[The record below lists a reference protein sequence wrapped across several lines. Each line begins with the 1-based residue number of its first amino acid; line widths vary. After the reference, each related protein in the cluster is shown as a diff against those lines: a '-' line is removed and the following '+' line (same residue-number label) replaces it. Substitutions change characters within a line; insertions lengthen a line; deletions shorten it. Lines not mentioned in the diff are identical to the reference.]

1 MGFENPNDA
10 EEFYASP
17 EQVELTY
24 QRLMRALKAGIVFAI
39 IAIILLVAIQPDYWL
54 PIAAA
59 LAVFEALS
67 YTFFSKKYTTTRDE
81 LLAESQGRAAPTPDA
96 DA

>member
-17 EQVELTY
+17 EQIELTY
-24 QRLMRALKAGIVFAI
+24 QRLVRALKAGVAFAV
-39 IAIILLVAIQPDYWL
+39 IAIVLLIAIQPDYWL
-54 PIAAA
+54 PIAAG

-67 YTFFSKKYTTTRDE
+67 YTYFMKKYTKTRND
-81 LLAESQGRAAPTPDA
+81 LLADAQTRPSQPENS
-96 DA
+96 

>member
-17 EQVELTY
+17 EQIELTY
-24 QRLMRALKAGIVFAI
+24 QRLTRALKAGVAFAI
-39 IAIILLVAIQPDYWL
+39 VAIVLLIAIQPDYWL
-54 PIAAA
+54 PIAAG

-67 YTFFSKKYTTTRDE
+67 YTYFTRKYKATRDE
-81 LLAESQGRAAPTPDA
+81 LLADSRGRSAQSPDVGV
-96 DA
+96 